1 LVIEGVSVTDAT
13 TRTISDYASA
23 VASGE
28 PTPGGGS
35 VIATVAAFAAGL
47 AEMVCHLTLSRPVEP
62 QVSEALTDA
71 KTTAAQ
77 LRSRFLELASEDE
90 HAYGAYR
97 EAARLPKAT
106 AEERESRRDALEA
119 ALVGSADVPLQMA
132 SSCVELLAALE
143 AVGSLGTKHARA
155 DVQTSLRLAEAALKS
170 AVTMVRA
177 NTDLMRDREQATKLD
192 QEIERLLSGGEQ
204 AIVAVTRTLTR
215 QSE

>member
-1 LVIEGVSVTDAT
+1 
-13 TRTISDYASA
+13 
-23 VASGE
+23 
-28 PTPGGGS
+28 
-35 VIATVAAFAAGL
+35 
-47 AEMVCHLTLSRPVEP
+47 
-62 QVSEALTDA
+62 
-71 KTTAAQ
+71 
-77 LRSRFLELASEDE
+77 
-90 HAYGAYR
+90 
-97 EAARLPKAT
+97 
-106 AEERESRRDALEA
+106 
-119 ALVGSADVPLQMA
+119 MA